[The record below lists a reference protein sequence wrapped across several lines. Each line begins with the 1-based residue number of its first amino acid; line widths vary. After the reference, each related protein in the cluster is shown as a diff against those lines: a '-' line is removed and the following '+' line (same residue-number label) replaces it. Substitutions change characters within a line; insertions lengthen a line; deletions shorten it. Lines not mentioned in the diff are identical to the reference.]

1 MRRMICLAVL
11 LVCSAVWM
19 AVLALDVVRLTDG
32 RVIKGRVVSQVAG
45 ESVTV
50 ENQDGVVITYPSYL
64 VKSVTLGEVRDVAQ
78 DNVECRGF
86 RALVDA
92 GAAYA
97 FSDSRG
103 SWFYTAS
110 ATAGYQLN
118 RIIFIG
124 AGLEPTLL
132 THSRKSHYVET
143 RDDKDVFL
151 MPVYAMVRFENMY
164 KPVSPF
170 AEVRLGGN
178 FVSECKG
185 IFFHM
190 GFGFRIR
197 KFSVSANYS
206 VQKARYY
213 PFDINVFLG
222 DNISSVGLKVG
233 YEF

>member
-19 AVLALDVVRLTDG
+19 AVMALDVVRLTDG

-64 VKSVTLGEVRDVAQ
+64 VKSVTVGEVRDVAQ

-92 GAAYA
+92 GAALA

-103 SWFYTAS
+103 SWMYTAS

-118 RIIFIG
+118 RLLFVG
-124 AGLEPTLL
+124 AGLEPTYL
-132 THSRKSHYVET
+132 THSRKSHFVKSK
-143 RDDKDVFL
+143 DDKNVFL
-151 MPVYAMVRFENMY
+151 MPIYAMTRVEKMY

-170 AEVRLGGN
+170 GEVRIGGN
-178 FVSECKG
+178 FVGECKG
-185 IFFHM
+185 LYLR
-190 GFGFRIR
+190 FGIGCRIHD
-197 KFSVSANYS
+197 FSVSASYS
-206 VQKARYY
+206 LQGTRYY
-213 PFDINVFLG
+213 PFYIIGSGRDY
-222 DNISSVGLKVG
+222 ISTAGLKVG

>member
-1 MRRMICLAVL
+1 MMKRIITLALL
-11 LVCSAVWM
+11 LVCSTVWM
-19 AVLALDVVRLTDG
+19 LALDVVRLTDG
-32 RVIKGRVVSQVAG
+32 RVIKGRVVTQVAG
-45 ESVTV
+45 ESVTI

-64 VKSVTLGEVRDVAQ
+64 VKSVTIGEVRDVAQ
-78 DNVECRGF
+78 DNAECRGF

-118 RIIFIG
+118 RLLFVG
-124 AGLEPTLL
+124 AGLEPSFL
-132 THSRKSHYVET
+132 THSRKSHFVKT
-143 RDDKDVFL
+143 KDDKDVFL

-170 AEVRLGGN
+170 GEVRVGGN
-178 FVSECKG
+178 FVGECKG
-185 IFFHM
+185 LYARLGI
-190 GFGFRIR
+190 GCRIH
-197 KFSVSANYS
+197 KFSVSASYS
-206 VQKARYY
+206 LQGAQYY
-213 PFDINVFLG
+213 LFYDFQHTG
-222 DNISSVGLKVG
+222 DNISSAGIKLG